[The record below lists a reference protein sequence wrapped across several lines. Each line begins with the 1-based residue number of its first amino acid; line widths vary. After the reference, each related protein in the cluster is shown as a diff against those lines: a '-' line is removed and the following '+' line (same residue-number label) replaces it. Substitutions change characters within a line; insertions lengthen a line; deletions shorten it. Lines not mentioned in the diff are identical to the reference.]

1 MVEATPVAFIFATN
15 HNIRGNCNRMMT
27 GTLTSVFPLTMCLAS
42 TNAFVLVIPKA
53 TPADSVGRRQASTS
67 LAAPLGGDGRQVGA
81 GGVLSRIDGNGAAE
95 AQKKSPLKV
104 PSAGDYT
111 ACSRSTCAL
120 HAFKGSEV
128 RHYHTSNISLPR
140 PSMEANIIQYVYW
153 YSLVGDRSFWAFG
166 PVQAYFVEI
175 YRF

>member
-1 MVEATPVAFIFATN
+1 
-15 HNIRGNCNRMMT
+15 MMT
-27 GTLTSVFPLTMCLAS
+27 GTLTSVFSLTMCLAS
-42 TNAFVLVIPKA
+42 TNAFVVVIPKA
-53 TPADSVGRRQASTS
+53 TPADSVGRRQTSTS

-81 GGVLSRIDGNGAAE
+81 GGVLSWIDGNGAAV

>member
-53 TPADSVGRRQASTS
+53 TPADSVGRRRASTS

-81 GGVLSRIDGNGAAE
+81 GGVLSWIDGNGAAV

-120 HAFKGSEV
+120 HVFKGSEV
-128 RHYHTSNISLPR
+128 RPYHTYRILPSGR
-140 PSMEANIIQYVYW
+140 EQRF
-153 YSLVGDRSFWAFG
+153 YSTR
-166 PVQAYFVEI
+166 
-175 YRF
+175 